1 MEILVV
7 RCMKKIYITPRSI
20 TREGHPSLK
29 KLKEAGFELIFGP
42 PGQQPSEE
50 EQLKILPECIAYLA
64 GIEPIKDN
72 ILKVAKNLKIISR
85 NGVGIDNID
94 LKAAERLGIK
104 VKIAAASNAQGVA
117 ELAIGLIFSSIRLI
131 PICNTYMKKGE
142 WHREKGI
149 ELEGKTLGIIGCGN
163 IGKKVIKMALGI
175 GMRVLGYDLY
185 ANETFSPGNNFNYTD
200 IDQIFEKADIISLH
214 SPPSDKPIINNESL
228 AKMKRGIIVINTARA
243 ALVDEKAMV
252 EALNERK
259 VAVYATDVYTRE
271 PPELNELI
279 NHKFT
284 ICTPHIGGYTSESID
299 RAAEAAVDN
308 IIKVLC

>member
-1 MEILVV
+1 MNKVYV
-7 RCMKKIYITPRSI
+7 TPRSI
-20 TREGHPSLK
+20 TKEGHPSLE

-50 EQLKILPECIAYLA
+50 EQLEILPECVAYLA
-64 GIEPIKDN
+64 GIEPIRKK
-72 ILKVAKNLKIISR
+72 ILKAAKNLKIISR

-94 LKAAERLGIK
+94 LKVAEQLGIK
-104 VKIAAASNAQGVA
+104 VRIAAASNAQGVA
-117 ELAIGLIFSSIRLI
+117 ELAMGLIFSSIRLI

-142 WHREKGI
+142 WHRERGT

-163 IGKKVIKMALGI
+163 IGKRVIRMALGI
-175 GMRVLGYDLY
+175 GMKVIGYDLY
-185 ANETFSPGNNFNYTD
+185 SDETINPSRNFKYTT
-200 IDQIFEKADIISLH
+200 IEEIYEKADIISLH
-214 SPPSDKPIINNESL
+214 SPPGDKSIINTASV
-228 AKMKRGIIVINTARA
+228 AKMKRGIIIINTARA
-243 ALVDEKAMV
+243 PLVDEKAML

-279 NHKFT
+279 SHKFT
-284 ICTPHIGGYTSESID
+284 ICTPHIGGYTSESVD

-308 IIKVLC
+308 IIKELC